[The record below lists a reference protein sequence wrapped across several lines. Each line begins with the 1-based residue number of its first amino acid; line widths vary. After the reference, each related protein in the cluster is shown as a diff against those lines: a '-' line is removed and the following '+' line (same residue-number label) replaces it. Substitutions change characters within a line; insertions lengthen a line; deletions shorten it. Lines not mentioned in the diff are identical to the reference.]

1 MPTSTSTI
9 TINAPAARVWDALT
23 RPELV
28 KDWQYGSQLVTD
40 WQVGRPIRFRSE
52 RQGQVFEQWGTVLE
66 VEPNRMVKYSLF
78 APRPGL
84 EDKPENYFVM
94 SYVLEGDAHGTT
106 LSVIQE
112 DNWPGAEARESDEE
126 EGQGVL
132 RGLKALVEQS
142 A

>member
-1 MPTSTSTI
+1 
-9 TINAPAARVWDALT
+9 
-23 RPELV
+23 
-28 KDWQYGSQLVTD
+28 
-40 WQVGRPIRFRSE
+40 
-52 RQGQVFEQWGTVLE
+52 
-66 VEPNRMVKYSLF
+66 MVRYSLF

-84 EDKPENYFVM
+84 EDTPENYFLM

-112 DNWPGAEARESDEE
+112 DNRPGAEAGESDADTDTE

-132 RGLKALVEQS
+132 QGLKSLVERG

>member
-52 RQGQVFEQWGTVLE
+52 WQGQVFEQWGTVLE

-84 EDKPENYFVM
+84 EEAGELLRDE
-94 SYVLEGDAHGTT
+94 LC
-106 LSVIQE
+106 
-112 DNWPGAEARESDEE
+112 PGGRRARHHAIGHPR
-126 EGQGVL
+126 GQL
-132 RGLKALVEQS
+132 ARG
-142 A
+142 